1 MLQPWNE
8 AVLSGILG
16 LCVGDALGV
25 PVEFATREALSRNPV
40 RGMLSGGTYDQPA
53 GTWSDDT
60 SMTLCQMDSITACG
74 KADWEDLAARFAR
87 WMNEG
92 YLTARGEAFDVG
104 NTTLRAILRMVQ
116 GTPALQCGGGNEWD
130 CGNGS
135 LMRILPLAF
144 YLSRQ
149 QGGYEL
155 IEAASSVTH
164 AHPRVIV
171 ACALYVRLAMGLLAG
186 KPLALSWE
194 EAARAVFTHYR
205 TASPALRA
213 AAQWY
218 ETQFYRTPVEYQEL
232 PEKEVNSGGY
242 VIHSL
247 DAALWCLFQTGSYE
261 ECVLRA
267 VNLGADTDTTAAIAG
282 GIAGLLY
289 GLDAIPE
296 SWRAAIARRE
306 LVEGLCR
313 DFAAALE

>member
-1 MLQPWNE
+1 
-8 AVLSGILG
+8 
-16 LCVGDALGV
+16 
-25 PVEFATREALSRNPV
+25 
-40 RGMLSGGTYDQPA
+40 
-53 GTWSDDT
+53 
-60 SMTLCQMDSITACG
+60 
-74 KADWEDLAARFAR
+74 
-87 WMNEG
+87 MNEG

-171 ACALYVRLAMGLLAG
+171 ACALYVRLAMGILAG

-218 ETQFYRTPVEYQEL
+218 RDPVL
-232 PEKEVNSGGY
+232 PHARGVPGAAREGG
-242 VIHSL
+242 
-247 DAALWCLFQTGSYE
+247 QQ
-261 ECVLRA
+261 
-267 VNLGADTDTTAAIAG
+267 
-282 GIAGLLY
+282 
-289 GLDAIPE
+289 
-296 SWRAAIARRE
+296 RR
-306 LVEGLCR
+306 LCDPLPGR
-313 DFAAALE
+313 RPVVPVPDGQL